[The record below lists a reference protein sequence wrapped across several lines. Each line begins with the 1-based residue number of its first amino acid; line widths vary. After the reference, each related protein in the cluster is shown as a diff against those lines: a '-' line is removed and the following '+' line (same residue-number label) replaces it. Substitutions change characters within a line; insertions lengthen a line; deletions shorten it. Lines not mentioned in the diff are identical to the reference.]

1 VLHFYKNSKERKNK
15 MPAKN
20 PRINIILETSLYKN
34 VQFLAEKDGM
44 SLSSKARELIKE
56 AMEIH
61 EDIYLSALAEERERT
76 FDITSAMTHEE
87 VWS

>member
-1 VLHFYKNSKERKNK
+1 
-15 MPAKN
+15 
-20 PRINIILETSLYKN
+20 
-34 VQFLAEKDGM
+34 VQFLAEKDGV

-76 FDITSAMTHEE
+76 FNTTSAMTHEE

>member
-1 VLHFYKNSKERKNK
+1 

-20 PRINIILETSLYKN
+20 PRIDIFLETSLYKN
-34 VQFLAEKDGM
+34 VQFLAEKDRV

-56 AMEIH
+56 AMEI

-76 FDITSAMTHEE
+76 FDI
-87 VWS
+87 W

>member
-1 VLHFYKNSKERKNK
+1 

-20 PRINIILETSLYKN
+20 PRINIVLDTSLYKN
-34 VQFLAEKDGM
+34 VQFLATKDGM

-76 FDITSAMTHEE
+76 FDTASALTHEE

>member
-1 VLHFYKNSKERKNK
+1 

-20 PRINIILETSLYKN
+20 PRINIVLDTSLYKN

-56 AMEIH
+56 AMEIQ
-61 EDIYLSALAEERERT
+61 EDIYLSAIAEERERT
-76 FDITSAMTHEE
+76 FDINSTLTHEK